1 MADIIHNLSVGGTSR
16 PLGTVHY
23 IEGTGT
29 TAGTWL
35 GSDPSITAYYDGL
48 TIAYKVNIDGASTTT
63 LNINGLGAK
72 TVRRN
77 TSNLTTHYPVN
88 SVVHLTYTTISGTS
102 YWQCADYD
110 ANSDQKTSTG
120 NTSSKIY
127 LVGGL
132 TQSTS
137 GQTTYT
143 HDTAYV
149 GTDGCLYSGS
159 AKVLTAHQSVTNK
172 AATLA
177 WNTTSTVATVGSTDI
192 TVKLPVNPNT
202 DTKNTAGS
210 SDTSS
215 KIFLVG
221 ATSQASSATT
231 YSHDTAY
238 VGTDGCL
245 YSGGTKVLTEHQA
258 VVNSAPTLAW
268 NTTSTVGTVGGTAL
282 TVKLPSNPNT
292 DTKNT
297 AGSSNTA
304 SKIFLIGST
313 SQVSS
318 GTTYSHDTAYVGTD
332 GHLYSNS
339 SKVFS
344 TSYAPE
350 AYLQWGGK
358 NFKGDYGPIDA
369 AMISNLSANRF
380 AFFNPT
386 GVVLEASTNG
396 GTSWT
401 TVDDST
407 IKAELFSTGSIF
419 YIGNSSAKKTDKSKY
434 MCRITLTTTGICYSV
449 LNKFAIYISTGGSSG
464 SYCTIEAR
472 TKANQDAGTNT
483 WLTLANQV
491 EIDGWSGWNIIN
503 TSSITTHGNSNEH
516 YSQIRFTFGVSSHA
530 STSEYA
536 GLAVQRIMAFGG
548 VGWTTPSNMSKDG
561 HLYSY
566 DANQNATFPAALNT
580 VGNLTEKG
588 TRVSKVGH
596 THTIGTESKTS
607 GSPSATVNVS
617 STSHTHTVTSTG
629 NYTPAGSN
637 SAPAFTGKAVT
648 SGGASATTSIYQIT
662 GVGSAPSLSAA
673 IANNCMTFTWSAG
686 SVPTRASVV
695 VAQAHTHSV
704 TASGTVAAPTFTGT
718 AATLSV
724 SGTTAASTASTTV
737 ASSTHTHNTTVPKTT
752 TSGSTN

>member
-48 TIAYKVNIDGASTTT
+48 TIAYKVNIAGASTTT

-110 ANSDQKTSTG
+110 TDSDTKTSTG

-132 TQSTS
+132 SQSTS

-192 TVKLPVNPNT
+192 TVKLPANPNT

-210 SDTSS
+210 SNTSS
-215 KIFLVG
+215 KIYLVG

-245 YSGGTKVLTEHQA
+245 YSNSTKVSVEGHAHNVATVSTNGFMSAGDKQNLDSVVNTTNLL
-258 VVNSAPTLAW
+258 VNSADEVVIQSSATMPYLSTLGNYLLNSGAYTVRITFDAKSDVATNIDVYPRTSSGAMTQYTNLFSISTSW
-268 NTTSTVGTVGGTAL
+268 NTYSGTV
-282 TVKLPSNPNT
+282 VLP
-292 DTKNT
+292 
-297 AGSSNTA
+297 
-304 SKIFLIGST
+304 
-313 SQVSS
+313 
-318 GTTYSHDTAYVGTD
+318 
-332 GHLYSNS
+332 
-339 SKVFS
+339 
-344 TSYAPE
+344 
-350 AYLQWGGK
+350 
-358 NFKGDYGPIDA
+358 KGDYTQFTIRSNTSVSGGSGTANVNIKNIVLTIDYA
-369 AMISNLSANRF
+369 D
-380 AFFNPT
+380 T
-386 GVVLEASTNG
+386 GHAH
-396 GTSWT
+396 
-401 TVDDST
+401 TVTHKPVGSVT
-407 IKAELFSTGSIF
+407 FTGSTATTSAAS
-419 YIGNSSAKKTDKSKY
+419 NS
-434 MCRITLTTTGICYSV
+434 
-449 LNKFAIYISTGGSSG
+449 
-464 SYCTIEAR
+464 
-472 TKANQDAGTNT
+472 
-483 WLTLANQV
+483 
-491 EIDGWSGWNIIN
+491 
-503 TSSITTHGNSNEH
+503 
-516 YSQIRFTFGVSSHA
+516 
-530 STSEYA
+530 
-536 GLAVQRIMAFGG
+536 
-548 VGWTTPSNMSKDG
+548 
-561 HLYSY
+561 
-566 DANQNATFPAALNT
+566 T
-580 VGNLTEKG
+580 V
-588 TRVSKVGH
+588 
-596 THTIGTESKTS
+596 
-607 GSPSATVNVS
+607 AS
-617 STSHTHTVTSTG
+617 STHTHTVTSTG
-629 NYTPAGSN
+629 NYTPAGTI
-637 SAPAFTGKAVT
+637 SAPAFTGKAAT
-648 SGGASATTSIYQIT
+648 SGGPSATTSVYSIT

-673 IANNCMTFTWSAG
+673 IANKCMTFTWSAG
-686 SVPTRASVV
+686 SVPTRSSVTIPTYN
-695 VAQAHTHSV
+695 HTHSV

-718 AATLSV
+718 AATISV
-724 SGTTAASTASTTV
+724 SGTTATPSATTSVAAASHKHTVTANGSASFTGTPATITTSASTT
-737 ASSTHTHNTTVPKTT
+737 
-752 TSGSTN
+752 